1 MTEDREQTQLLKDL
15 DRRIRRMESALL
27 GDDEM
32 GSKGFVDRYIQTEKL
47 AESNANKLDR
57 IYWVA
62 SLVGSASAL
71 VFQGVLTIFF

>member
-1 MTEDREQTQLLKDL
+1 MEGREQTELLKDL

-27 GDDEM
+27 GDDDF
-32 GSKGFVDRYIQTEKL
+32 GSKGFVDRYIKTEKL
-47 AESNANKLDR
+47 AESNSNELDR

-71 VFQGVLTIFF
+71 VFQGILTIFF

>member
-1 MTEDREQTQLLKDL
+1 MEGKEQTQLLKDL
-15 DRRIRRMESALL
+15 DKRIRRMESALL

-32 GSKGFVDRYIQTEKL
+32 GSKGFVDRYIKTEQL

-71 VFQGVLTIFF
+71 VFQGILTIFF

>member
-1 MTEDREQTQLLKDL
+1 MEGKEQTQLLKDL
-15 DRRIRRMESALL
+15 NKRIRRMESALL

-32 GSKGFVDRYIQTEKL
+32 GSEGFVDRYIKTEQL
-47 AESNANKLDR
+47 AETNSTKLDR

-71 VFQGVLTIFF
+71 VFQGILTIFF